1 MPPLSKAPGAVAG
14 VRRFLE
20 ASRPVHRDT
29 VAALQRRWEELPDD
43 ARSPQQ
49 PLGRRTAGC
58 EGTHGV
64 FPRCNLACTPCYH
77 AREAQGVRTDGP
89 HTIAEVERQMAYLRT
104 TRGTGEHAQ
113 LIGGEVT
120 LLGPEDHAR
129 ALEVMERHG
138 RKPMSMTHGDFDYDY
153 LHDLAIAPDGSR
165 RFRRLRVAGH
175 FDSLMLGRRGVP
187 RPRSEAEL
195 DAHRRRFVAMFERLR
210 AQHGVGFDLA
220 HNMTVTPRNLGEVAS
235 VVRSCAGMRFG
246 MMSFQPA
253 AYVGNPRRWKED
265 FRAVTIDDVWA
276 EIERGV
282 GTRLPWAHLQ
292 MGDARCNRSAYGILA
307 GGRWTP
313 ILDDR
318 DERDLRVRDQFL
330 DAFGGMD
337 FERAPA
343 ALVAAVARVVAR
355 HPAVVPAAAG
365 WAARFVR
372 RSGARRLLTGRPRA
386 LTFVVHAFMDA
397 EVVKPAWEG
406 LQRGET
412 AGDPRVRRRAS
423 GPHGSP
429 QGIAS
434 PHWATSRGRT
444 RATSATSAHRAGAAL
459 RSCSRCRCARSPRAA
474 LVLTHHARERTRS
487 APSTTPRPAP

>member
-1 MPPLSKAPGAVAG
+1 MPPLSKAPRAVAG

-29 VAALQRRWEELPDD
+29 VAALQRRWETLPDD

-49 PLGRRTAGC
+49 LLGRRTAGC

-104 TRGTGEHAQ
+104 TRGTGQHAQ

-235 VVRSCAGMRFG
+235 VVRSCAGLRFG
-246 MMSFQPA
+246 MLSFQPA
-253 AYVGNPRRWKED
+253 AYVGNPRRWKEN

-318 DERDLRVRDQFL
+318 DERDLRVRDRFL

-343 ALVAAVARVVAR
+343 ALVAAAARVVAR

-412 AGDPRVRRRAS
+412 AGDPRVRAAQERLQACSYAMAHPDEDRLVPACVQHS
-423 GPHGSP
+423 VLDP
-429 QGIAS
+429 QEN
-434 PHWATSRGRT
+434 
-444 RATSATSAHRAGAAL
+444 
-459 RSCSRCRCARSPRAA
+459 
-474 LVLTHHARERTRS
+474 LVLRRVL
-487 APSTTPRPAP
+487 PLRP